1 MPDSS
6 GHFDR
11 MQRQMML
18 RLERAKSLDGV
29 SDRLQSWVQAVAP
42 QPVTDV
48 LHGGWLGHP
57 LHPVLVQVP
66 VGSWVSAAVLDL
78 IPAALIPGKRRAATV
93 LIALGAAGAVPA
105 IAAGLADW
113 SQMTKDRRRVGLVHA
128 TSGAVALVLYAGSL
142 AARLTGRPGRALAFA
157 GLSAA
162 SLGAYLGGHVAY
174 AQAGGTNQAAPDIA
188 RVPEEWTA
196 VATLA
201 ELPQGKPSVRKID
214 DVPILLYRDGDR
226 VSAMIERCSHET
238 GPLGEGDVIGT
249 GAQACVVCPWHG
261 STFRLSDG
269 AVVHGPAANDQPLLR
284 SRVRAGTVEVA
295 QP

>member
-1 MPDSS
+1 ML
-6 GHFDR
+6 DR
-11 MQRQMML
+11 RGQIEAMQRQIML
-18 RLERAKSLDGV
+18 RLERAKSLDRL
-29 SDRLQSWVQAVAP
+29 SDRLQALVQSLTP
-42 QPVTDV
+42 QPVADV
-48 LHGGWLGHP
+48 LHGVWLGHP

-66 VGSWVSAAVLDL
+66 VGSFVSAAVLDL
-78 IPAALIPGKRRAATV
+78 LPGNRRAATV
-93 LIALGAAGAVPA
+93 LIALGTASTAPA
-105 IAAGLADW
+105 MAAGLADW

-128 TSGAVALVLYAGSL
+128 ASGAAALFLYAGSL
-142 AARLTGRPGRALAFA
+142 AARLSGRPARGKALAFA

-162 SLGAYLGGHVAY
+162 GLGAYLGGHLSF
-174 AQAGGTNQAAPDIA
+174 AQGGGMNQAAPDIA

-201 ELPQGKPSVRKID
+201 ELSPGKTSVRKID
-214 DVPILLYRDGDR
+214 DVPVLLYRDGDR

-249 GAQACVVCPWHG
+249 GSQACVVCPWHG

-284 SRVRAGTVEVA
+284 SRVREGTVEVA